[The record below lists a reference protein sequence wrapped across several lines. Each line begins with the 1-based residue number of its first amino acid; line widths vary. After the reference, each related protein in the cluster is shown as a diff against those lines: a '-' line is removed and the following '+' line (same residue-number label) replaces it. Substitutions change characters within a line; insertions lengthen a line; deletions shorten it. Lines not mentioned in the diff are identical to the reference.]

1 MGSVSAIALVFLYSA
16 TADVQ
21 LLFFSSQACLPCQQ
35 VKPVVSQMLNEGYP
49 IVPVDIDQRADL
61 ANRYQVRQIPCFV
74 LTVGG
79 QEVSR
84 VVGNRTA
91 TGLKAWMQT
100 ALSQSQLAV
109 NPSNITL
116 PNIAPP
122 AMTSSERFR
131 TGESPQNSANYASE
145 DNRVPTEHPASA
157 DRWSENN
164 RLVSTSR
171 LSMAQRNALSS
182 TVRIH
187 VEEPQAFAVGTG
199 TVIDQEGGS
208 ILILTCGHLFRESGQ
223 NARIKI
229 DAGFPDQ
236 PVTGLDARVLFYDS
250 ETHDVALVVA
260 HTERTFRVAKIAPPQ
275 LVLNVGDQVFAAGCS
290 GGDAP
295 SILPTRIKALTN
307 YSGVVKIDTY
317 RRPEQGRSGGGLFS
331 AGGQL
336 IGVCNAAAVQVDEGI
351 YAGLQGIYAALDAT
365 NLRTKVLTPDVGL
378 FARSPGP
385 NRTVAE
391 PTRTPVRQ
399 TNEVSN
405 PLQSQILQPVSTER
419 GPREITVLIQSV
431 ANSGLAEVV
440 TISNPSEELMRM
452 IRAEKNGASGGWA
465 SNQNSRPMTLPPQD
479 ANVRAQSPEAS
490 PRR

>member
-1 MGSVSAIALVFLYSA
+1 MGSVSAIALVFVYSA

-35 VKPVVSQMLNEGYP
+35 VKPAVSQMLSEGYP
-49 IVPVDIDQRADL
+49 VVPVDIDQRSDL
-61 ANRYQVRQIPCFV
+61 ANRYQIEQIPCFV
-74 LTVGG
+74 LTVNG
-79 QEVSR
+79 QEVHR

-91 TGLKAWMQT
+91 TTLKAWMQS
-100 ALSQSQLAV
+100 ALSQAQLAA
-109 NPSNITL
+109 NASNIAT
-116 PNIAPP
+116 PT
-122 AMTSSERFR
+122 MTSGEQFR
-131 TGESPQNSANYASE
+131 AGEPPRSSTIPSAEDTRVSP
-145 DNRVPTEHPASA
+145 EHPVLA
-157 DRWSENN
+157 DRWSGTN
-164 RLVSTSR
+164 RMVSTSQ
-171 LSMAQRNALSS
+171 SPMAQRNALSS

-223 NARIKI
+223 HARIKI

-236 PVTGLDARVLFYDS
+236 PVAGLDARVLFYDS

-275 LVLNVGDQVFAAGCS
+275 FVVNVGDQVFAAGCS
-290 GGDAP
+290 GGEAP

-307 YSGVVKIDTY
+307 YSGVIKIDTY

-365 NLRTKVLTPDVGL
+365 NLRNKVLTPDVGL
-378 FARSPGP
+378 LSGNAGT
-385 NRTVAE
+385 NRTMAD
-391 PTRTPVRQ
+391 PSRNPVRQ
-399 TNEVSN
+399 TNELTT
-405 PLQSQILQPVSTER
+405 PLHSQILQPVSTER
-419 GPREITVLIQSV
+419 GQPKMTVLIQSD
-431 ANSGLAEVV
+431 ANAGLAEMV
-440 TISNPSEELMRM
+440 TISNPSEELIRM
-452 IRAEKNGASGGWA
+452 IRAEKNRESNGWA
-465 SNQNSRPMTLPPQD
+465 SSRDSRPMTIPPQD
-479 ANVRAQSPEAS
+479 ANVRAQSPEPP